1 MTTQKPKRI
10 HPMPNGGMR
19 HTPVMIPVPL
29 TDAEKIVAD
38 MYSPFKDP
46 NPPNYLKY
54 AKRVTDTWTH
64 DVGVRVTRE
73 INGRE
78 IIFEYRGTFPA
89 FMFGS
94 CGVVGG
100 YDTAR
105 FYARH
110 PRLAKKA
117 GKAVSR

>member
-1 MTTQKPKRI
+1 MTKRKPERI
-10 HPMPNGGMR
+10 R
-19 HTPVMIPVPL
+19 QTPVTIPIPL
-29 TDAEKIVAD
+29 TESERIIAD
-38 MYSPFKDP
+38 KYNPFKDP

-54 AKRVTDTWTH
+54 GKRIKKPFTR
-64 DVGVRVTRE
+64 DVGVRVQRVIKGVEVT
-73 INGRE
+73 I
-78 IIFEYRGTFPA
+78 EYRGTFPA
-89 FMFGS
+89 YMFGN

-117 GKAVSR
+117 GKAVE